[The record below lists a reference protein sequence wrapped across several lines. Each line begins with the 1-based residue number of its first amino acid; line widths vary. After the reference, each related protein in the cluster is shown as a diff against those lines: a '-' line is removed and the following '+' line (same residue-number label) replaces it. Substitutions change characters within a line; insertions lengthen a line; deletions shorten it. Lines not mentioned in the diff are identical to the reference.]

1 MVQLDDPA
9 RWEEALGSSSSTGED
24 ANIKHQTRLD
34 ESDGGPFVAD
44 IIPSRAV
51 TDGGG
56 PPFIIPSRPSPIVA
70 GHPSASPSRS
80 AIDDSGSP
88 RDHPRVTLRSPSTSV
103 IDDGGSPFEIC
114 NR

>member
-24 ANIKHQTRLD
+24 ANIKHQTRLEESDRGPPFVANVKHQTRLD

-80 AIDDSGSP
+80 AIDD
-88 RDHPRVTLRSPSTSV
+88 
-103 IDDGGSPFEIC
+103 GGSPFEIC